1 LSGKWGA
8 QTATDANSVT
18 AGHFA
23 GDADTAGVPTL
34 WLAAGYQTATGLDA
48 GQLDLIAAN
57 SGAGVTDFAGMLTK
71 LNTINGEI
79 LTCHNLGVPAVTR
92 RLLASVA
99 VPSSCT
105 CGNSGKLQ
113 NTFDADAG
121 TCASGADV
129 A

>member
-1 LSGKWGA
+1 MSGSWGT
-8 QTATDANSVT
+8 QTATDANSLT

-23 GDADTAGVPTL
+23 GDAATAGVPTV
-34 WLAAGYQTATGLDA
+34 WLAAAYQTATGLNAD
-48 GQLDLIAAN
+48 QLNLFAAN

-92 RLLASVA
+92 RLLASDA

-113 NTFDADAG
+113 NTFNADTG